1 MINLGRI
8 WLLMVWIGTALGV
21 LWGVIAGGRLRCKC
35 RCGAPAD
42 GGWISGRRVCQDCF
56 EREVLYGRRA

>member
-1 MINLGRI
+1 MIDLGRI
-8 WLLMVWIGTALGV
+8 WLLMVWIGTALGI

-42 GGWISGRRVCQDCF
+42 GG
-56 EREVLYGRRA
+56 